1 MISSDFLSHKEK
13 GFMRTLSICVML
25 LAATSANAGVYGDD
39 MSRCLVEKT
48 TKEERIALVRWMF
61 VAASAHPAVADIAKV
76 GADELDKS
84 NMVLGQLMTTLL
96 TDRCKEQSKKAVK
109 YEGPAAIQLGFQV
122 LGQVAGSDL
131 FSSPE
136 VAKGMAGLEKYVDKK
151 KLETLGKDE

>member
-1 MISSDFLSHKEK
+1 MKRALV
-13 GFMRTLSICVML
+13 GVAL
-25 LAATSANAGVYGDD
+25 LAASSANAGLYGDD

-61 VAASAHPAVADIAKV
+61 VAAAAHPAVADIAKI
-76 GADELDKS
+76 GSDELDKS
-84 NMVLGQLMTTLL
+84 NKLLGELMTTLL
-96 TDRCKEQSKKAVK
+96 ADRCKEQTKKAVK

-136 VAKGMAGLEKYVDKK
+136 VAKGMAGLEKYIDKQ
-151 KLETLGKDE
+151 KLEMLGKEE